1 MREPISAPGLG
12 LVEEVTLVEWHVAD
26 GQVVHQGDVLLTI
39 ETEKAQVEI
48 EASTDG
54 VVQIEIAAGPDLVRA
69 DIPFGYLETEPQ

>member
-1 MREPISAPGLG
+1 MREAIGAPGLG

-26 GQVVHQGDVLLTI
+26 GQLVHRGDVLLTI

-48 EASTDG
+48 EAPTDG

-69 DIPFGYLETEPQ
+69 DIPFGYLETDPE

>member
-26 GQVVHQGDVLLTI
+26 GQTVGRGDLLLTI

-48 EASTDG
+48 ESPAAG
-54 VVQIEIAAGPDLVRA
+54 VVRIETQAGPELVRA
-69 DIPFGYLETEPQ
+69 DALFGYVEIDRE